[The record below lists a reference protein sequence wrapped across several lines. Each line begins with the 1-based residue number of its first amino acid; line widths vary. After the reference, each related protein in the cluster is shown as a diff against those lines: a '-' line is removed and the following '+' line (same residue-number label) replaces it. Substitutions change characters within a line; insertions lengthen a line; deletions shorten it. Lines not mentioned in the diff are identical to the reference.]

1 MGTPSAPSLSSAVP
15 ISYPI
20 TVQSVNAESGSVNLS
35 LAPASGAMPTG
46 VGWQFSPAQ
55 VSLSS
60 EGSATTTLTFNST
73 TSTPGGTYPLV
84 VTGTLGSLSRTAT
97 FSLATQ
103 VTTFTGSVIV
113 HNDGQGVPS
122 TLNVPSGSA
131 PSYTTCTCTDPAV
144 TCAVSSTPTTVT
156 LTVTAS
162 ASAVHGTRVLSLN
175 PGAATVQVAI
185 ADEIPQ
191 LQLNSIGPNPAPV
204 GSQISLYGSGFS
216 ATCDGN
222 PFGSGFDC
230 YDTSVVAQNDQY
242 GADLDID
249 SLSDGLITATV
260 NLPPGDYSVWV
271 NACTGNFD
279 PEASGPS
286 CDSNELDFVVEA
298 PPPPTCTLKF
308 QYRGLDFPLLGLVIG
323 HSYLHFTNSSAGIDE
338 VIEGYTT
345 DPISQ
350 LLAQE
355 DDHGLTADDK
365 ANDKSAGS
373 VSGAFVCDWLTP
385 IRAAVSAI
393 NGAHITYAYTGP
405 NSNSAA
411 RYMLA
416 QTPTTF
422 TPWWQYPGGLVG
434 FYTLLPGLEH

>member
-1 MGTPSAPSLSSAVP
+1 
-15 ISYPI
+15 
-20 TVQSVNAESGSVNLS
+20 
-35 LAPASGAMPTG
+35 
-46 VGWQFSPAQ
+46 
-55 VSLSS
+55 
-60 EGSATTTLTFNST
+60 
-73 TSTPGGTYPLV
+73 
-84 VTGTLGSLSRTAT
+84 
-97 FSLATQ
+97 
-103 VTTFTGSVIV
+103 
-113 HNDGQGVPS
+113 
-122 TLNVPSGSA
+122 
-131 PSYTTCTCTDPAV
+131 
-144 TCAVSSTPTTVT
+144 
-156 LTVTAS
+156 
-162 ASAVHGTRVLSLN
+162 
-175 PGAATVQVAI
+175 
-185 ADEIPQ
+185 
-191 LQLNSIGPNPAPV
+191 
-204 GSQISLYGSGFS
+204 
-216 ATCDGN
+216 
-222 PFGSGFDC
+222 
-230 YDTSVVAQNDQY
+230 VVAQNDQY